1 MEHLFIN
8 RKEQIKLAICKE
20 IIFQAKFGVTF
31 SQIQTKYDLSTTTL
45 NRYLAE
51 LDEEL
56 NQVFQGEIQLVFN
69 DHLSA
74 YFIESTE
81 PQIHSYFIK
90 ILRYHYM
97 KEQTFFIV
105 FEALLHH
112 IYDSVEELAEQINLS
127 PQTIYKQL
135 RLFNQLLEPFG
146 AELYI
151 KNGRS
156 NFRGS
161 EIGLRFFFYYVHW
174 FIYGSVIPL
183 PFEHP
188 SYSDLLDTTDLVAS
202 YSNQGT
208 RELTLSQKTKL
219 KIMQAITLYKLKRQH
234 RTLEM
239 SDDFYQDI
247 QFFSHPAV
255 TLFDQFQGEYDKET
269 LDKEQ
274 AFFCY
279 AVSSLVFDSDNETR
293 RAEIVKAYEDSH
305 LSIARDVERM
315 LAKLAE
321 EFSFQFQPEGYIT
334 SYYLVL
340 IFAIYM
346 KYFAIDTSKYCE
358 YSIQFMN
365 LAYSEQQQ
373 TQVNEKML
381 SFAKEQAKRLDINT
395 HNWSESAFQ
404 HLAYIL
410 TICHDLNHP
419 FNTIHVLLQITE
431 NVYMGEIIRK
441 NIKDF
446 FHSDLLQF
454 TDDLSKADLIIS
466 DTYEQEQGMCP
477 QVYLDNPYDAS
488 QWERVFAFLSDFLY
502 KHSFYKRMNI
512 H

>member
-8 RKEQIKLAICKE
+8 RKEQVKLAICKE
-20 IIFQAKFGVTF
+20 ITFQSKFGITF

-45 NRYLAE
+45 NRYLDE
-51 LDEEL
+51 LDDEL
-56 NQVFQGEIQLVFN
+56 ALLFEGDIQIIFDDV
-69 DHLSA
+69 LSA
-74 YFIESTE
+74 YFIQSANQ
-81 PQIHSYFIK
+81 QIRGCFIK

-97 KEQTFFIV
+97 EEQTFFVV

-112 IYDSVEELAEQINLS
+112 VYDSVDELAEQTNLS

-135 RLFNQLLEPFG
+135 RLFNQLIEPFG

-151 KNGRS
+151 KDGRS

-188 SYSDLLDTTDLVAS
+188 NYSDLLDITELVAS
-202 YSNQGT
+202 YSDHGK

-239 SDDFYQDI
+239 SEAFYQDI
-247 QFFSHPAV
+247 QFFKHPEV
-255 TLFDQFQGEYDKET
+255 TLFDQFQGEYAKEV

-279 AVSSLVFDSDNETR
+279 AVSSLIFDSDTEER
-293 RAEIVKAYEDSH
+293 RAEIVTAYEESH

-321 EFSFQFQPEGYIT
+321 EFSFQFHSEGYVT

-346 KYFAIDTSKYCE
+346 KYFAVDTSRYCE

-365 LAYSEQQQ
+365 LGYSENQQ
-373 TQVNEKML
+373 TKVNQRML
-381 SFAKEQAKRLDINT
+381 SFAKEQAKRLEIDT
-395 HNWSESAFQ
+395 KNWSESAFQ

-410 TICHDLNHP
+410 TICHDLNHS
-419 FNTIHVLLQITE
+419 FNPVYVLLQITE

-441 NIKDF
+441 NIQDF
-446 FHSDLLQF
+446 FHGELVKF
-454 TDDLSKADLIIS
+454 TDDLSQADVVIS
-466 DTYEQEQGMCP
+466 DTYEQENYRCP

-488 QWERVFAFLSDFLY
+488 QWERVFSFLSEFLY
-502 KHSFYKRMNI
+502 KRSFYQRMKI